1 MVYLLLVLAM
11 AFAGCSDWYYEAAD
25 TDYFKVK
32 EHNLRGQYPINGRTI
47 EGNVDLALEKSPF
60 TPEKVLLIQLDSS
73 LAEVDTINGENLE
86 KDSVDYR
93 FPSHDY
99 KYPYVKIQVKGKW
112 KYLGSKAVPLTL
124 ETICDISNVWSPNVN
139 LMTHLEVPLVES
151 LVADE
156 YPFDAA
162 KQLAMQRF
170 TENFGFEFLKLPAES
185 SRREFSEMAPW
196 YKFFLFEG
204 SDSAFVE
211 RIEDFR
217 LDMADGVYDNSD
229 LVEFADYIIDD
240 WFRMDSLLKRP
251 DSVKLNW
258 TFVESLVEHA
268 YGLDACDALSIG
280 VVHVNVKGSKYK
292 GDSLVCDKRQNGEYV
307 LRPLT
312 PLDRQ
317 FGPCTAIDSS
327 TNDIV
332 SDGDTAY
339 YYCLHNSFE
348 YGSWSKAPMYLV
360 VEKYIGPCN
369 EDLRLVEDTP
379 NRKVTQ
385 EVRTK
390 FGGNIYV
397 CGHHANRW
405 FDDGNDTLS
414 FFFGECNEDSLWKLK
429 KLQDSSEF
437 VCTFDSWVPANDT
450 LRFLSEQRPCERGR
464 DSLRSFS
471 FDSTYYVCA
480 EILREKK
487 RVYTFKD
494 TTRAIADS
502 LARKNYLA
510 TECANVSDTVKY
522 IVDTLAGKYCHCQN
536 GTAGFKFHESDYSH
550 ARDYLNKQYIK
561 TLPQCATNA
570 DTLELITYPYF
581 EKTQGSDMAKYYHCA
596 NVGGKYQYEALDYDH
611 AVTLAGLA
619 EVKARFT
626 CDAKT
631 DTLSVVRD
639 SAFRNYFHCEKQNGK
654 YAFVRITEAEAKSYL
669 SYADARTFEPCAPS
683 DTIQYRRDA
692 YNSFYYYYCTD
703 KGGKLEYER
712 IHIDSLAQLLA
723 NQYNKRESCDASV
736 DRWRTKTFTLYSY
749 EHIYKEYYL
758 ACNYNDQNDFVWNLV
773 SEMRYKL
780 SNMMAESS
788 ALHLS
793 ACSSEEIAARG
804 SAVKAQN
811 GFITDPRDGRKYSVK
826 AVGKQV
832 WMTENLDYYDTL
844 SMPNLIGNTGCA
856 DSSNCTES
864 SRSYSWFGAVNS
876 KVTYNLEELRPQ
888 LCTPIQGVCP
898 AGWHIPSM
906 LEWQKLFDYAE
917 KNGLGRDYGIGLKN
931 KWNYQYAVSEA
942 GVNGEKINIAYGVN
956 PYSGNSYEYARYYFQ
971 RTFFSVRCVMD

>member
-1 MVYLLLVLAM
+1 MVYLLLVLAV
-11 AFAGCSDWYYEAAD
+11 ALVGCSDWYYEAAD

-32 EHNLRGQYPINGRTI
+32 EHNLRGQYPINDRTI
-47 EGNVDLALEKSPF
+47 EGNVVLFPFDKDSVF
-60 TPEKVLLIQLDSS
+60 TPEKVELIQLDSS
-73 LAEVDTINGENLE
+73 LAEVE
-86 KDSVDYR
+86 KIQGDILKGDSVDYR
-93 FPSHDY
+93 IPSRTY
-99 KYPYVKIQVKGKW
+99 KYPYVKIQVKGRW
-112 KYLGSKAVPLTL
+112 KYLGSKAVPLTF
-124 ETICDISNVWSPNVN
+124 ETICDISNVWNPNVN

-156 YPFDAA
+156 FPFDAA

-170 TENFGFEFLKLPAES
+170 TENFGFEFLKLPAET

-217 LDMADGVYDNSD
+217 QDMADGVYDNSD

-240 WFRMDSLLKRP
+240 WFRMDTLLKRP
-251 DSVKLNW
+251 DSVKMNW

-268 YGLDACDALSIG
+268 YGLDACDDLSIG
-280 VVHVNVKGSKYK
+280 AVHVNVKGSKYK

-332 SDGDTAY
+332 SDRDTAY

-369 EDLRLVEDTP
+369 EDLRLVEETSA
-379 NRKVTQ
+379 KIVTQ
-385 EVRTK
+385 EVRVK
-390 FGGNIYV
+390 FGGEIYV

-450 LRFLSEQRPCERGR
+450 LRFLSELRPCERGR

-480 EILREKK
+480 EILRDKK

-494 TTRAIADS
+494 TTRAFADS
-502 LARKNYLA
+502 IAHENYLA
-510 TECANVSDTVKY
+510 TECANISDTVKY
-522 IVDTLAGKYCHCQN
+522 IVDTLAGKYYHCQN
-536 GTAGFKFHESDYSH
+536 GTAGFKFYESDFSH
-550 ARDYLNKQYIK
+550 ARDYLNKQYVK
-561 TLPQCATNA
+561 TLPNCTANS

-611 AVTLAGLA
+611 AVTLAGIA
-619 EVKARFT
+619 DVNARYT

-654 YAFVRITEAEAKSYL
+654 YTFVRIDKMLAD
-669 SYADARTFEPCAPS
+669 SYASYAAMDSLLPCVPS
-683 DTIQYRRDA
+683 DTLQYEKDQ
-692 YNSFYYYYCTD
+692 YGFWYYCAD
-703 KGGKLEYER
+703 KGGTLTHER
-712 IHIDSLAQLLA
+712 IERDSLEKMLVKQFVAGL
-723 NQYNKRESCDASV
+723 EPCDETLH
-736 DRWRTKTFTLYSY
+736 RWRSAKYDLSYGKRYYFVCDYDEYNVFSWKRVTGVRYDLYGMM
-749 EHIYKEYYL
+749 EEAKM
-758 ACNYNDQNDFVWNLV
+758 NL
-773 SEMRYKL
+773 E
-780 SNMMAESS
+780 
-788 ALHLS
+788 
-793 ACSSEEIAARG
+793 ACSAEELAARG
-804 SAVKAQN
+804 PAAEVKN
-811 GFITDPRDGRKYSVK
+811 GMVTDPRDGHKYRVVT
-826 AVGKQV
+826 VGKQT
-832 WMTENLDYYDTL
+832 WMAENLDYYDTL
-844 SMPNLIGNTGCA
+844 AMPNLVNETACA
-856 DSSNCTES
+856 DSSVCAAGT
-864 SRSYSWFGAVNS
+864 RRYSWYGAVN
-876 KVTYNLEELRPQ
+876 VTHTSALGNLRPQ
-888 LCTPIQGVCP
+888 LCTPVQGVCP
-898 AGWHIPSM
+898 VGWHIPSM
-906 LEWQKLFDYAE
+906 MEWQELFDNAA
-917 KNGLGRDYGIGLKN
+917 KNKAGRDYGVDVRN
-931 KWNYQYAVSEA
+931 KDDVYYAVSE
-942 GVNGEKINIAYGVN
+942 VRVINDKISLFYGMDI
-956 PYSGNSYEYARYYFQ
+956 PYDSDYYSFQ
-971 RTFFSVRCVMD
+971 KVFYSRFYSVRCVMD